1 MKALFITTET
11 ADCSNHV
18 RAWESVFG
26 PCDHV
31 TFDHTAVRNDWRI
44 IESAKKAAPGV
55 IFYIG
60 ANKAPGLPSME
71 SLQLLRKIA
80 PVISLCS
87 DAADKPWH
95 TVLDV
100 YRKQECFDLQVSID
114 GAHGSPVDLV
124 TLTPVDAGPFSG
136 PNPER
141 DIHCGFSG
149 TVGRWNS
156 RSELV
161 NALVWFG
168 GLTVRARQG
177 SERYEDHVQFLRRC
191 QMVMNISFTGTG
203 HNHHIKGRVLEA
215 GWAGCCLF

>member
-1 MKALFITTET
+1 
-11 ADCSNHV
+11 
-18 RAWESVFG
+18 
-26 PCDHV
+26 
-31 TFDHTAVRNDWRI
+31 
-44 IESAKKAAPGV
+44 
-55 IFYIG
+55 
-60 ANKAPGLPSME
+60 ME

-87 DAADKPWH
+87 VAADKPWH

-215 GWAGCCLF
+215 GWAGCCLLEMEESPIAEWFPEGCWISYRDPKEAAEIIATVDDETIRNCAKKLSDVVRRK